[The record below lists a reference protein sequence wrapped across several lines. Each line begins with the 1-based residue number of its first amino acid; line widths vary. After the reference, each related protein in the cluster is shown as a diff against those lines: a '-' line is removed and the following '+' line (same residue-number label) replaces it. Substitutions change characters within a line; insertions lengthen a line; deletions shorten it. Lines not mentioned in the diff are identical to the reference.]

1 MTVEERQELGPI
13 INGLKQT
20 LSQALDHRK
29 SSLEI
34 EALNIRLAAET
45 EDVTLP
51 VQPSALSDGRLH
63 PISQVTEEIVT
74 IFADMG
80 FSVAEGPD
88 VETDFHNFTAL
99 NIPESHPARQMHDT
113 FYFEENEDG
122 ERLLLRTHTSPVQ
135 IRTMEAGEPPFRFIA
150 PGRTYRCDSDQTHT
164 PMFHQVEG
172 LVIDKDTHLGHLKW
186 VLETFLSA
194 FFEVDGVG
202 LRLRPSYFPLLNR
215 AWKLTCNVQGRAMKF
230 VLVKARTGWKF

>member
-1 MTVEERQELGPI
+1 MADPATDPASLENEFLAAIENASTLAELEEVRLAALGKKGRVSELLKSLGGMTAEERQVQGPL

-20 LSQALDHRK
+20 LSHALDSRK
-29 SSLEI
+29 SSLET
-34 EALNIRLAAET
+34 EALNARLAGET

-51 VQPSALSDGRLH
+51 VQPTGLSEGRLH

-135 IRTMEAGEPPFRFIA
+135 IRTMEAGDPPFRFIA

-164 PMFHQVEG
+164 PMFHQV
-172 LVIDKDTHLGHLKW
+172 
-186 VLETFLSA
+186 
-194 FFEVDGVG
+194 
-202 LRLRPSYFPLLNR
+202 
-215 AWKLTCNVQGRAMKF
+215 
-230 VLVKARTGWKF
+230 

>member
-1 MTVEERQELGPI
+1 MADPATDPASLEKEFLAAIENASTLSELEEVRLAALGKKGSVSELLKSLGGMTAEERQEQGPI

-34 EALNIRLAAET
+34 EALNIRLAGET

-63 PISQVTEEIVT
+63 PISQVMEEIVT

-122 ERLLLRTHTSPVQ
+122 ERLLL
-135 IRTMEAGEPPFRFIA
+135 
-150 PGRTYRCDSDQTHT
+150 
-164 PMFHQVEG
+164 
-172 LVIDKDTHLGHLKW
+172 
-186 VLETFLSA
+186 
-194 FFEVDGVG
+194 
-202 LRLRPSYFPLLNR
+202 
-215 AWKLTCNVQGRAMKF
+215 
-230 VLVKARTGWKF
+230 

>member
-1 MTVEERQELGPI
+1 MADPATDPASLEKEFLAAIENASTLSELEEVRLAALGKKGSVSELLKSLGGMTAEERQEQGPI

-34 EALNIRLAAET
+34 EALNIRLAGET

-63 PISQVTEEIVT
+63 PISQVMEEIVT

-135 IRTMEAGEPPFRFIA
+135 IRTMEAGEPPFRLIA

-172 LVIDKDTHLGHLKW
+172 LVID
-186 VLETFLSA
+186 
-194 FFEVDGVG
+194 
-202 LRLRPSYFPLLNR
+202 
-215 AWKLTCNVQGRAMKF
+215 
-230 VLVKARTGWKF
+230 

>member
-1 MTVEERQELGPI
+1 MADPATDPASLEKEFLAAIENASTLSELEEVRLAAIGKKGRVSELLKSLGGMTAEERQEQGPI

-51 VQPSALSDGRLH
+51 VQPKALSDGRLH
-63 PISQVTEEIVT
+63 PISQVMEEIVT

-113 FYFEENEDG
+113 FYF
-122 ERLLLRTHTSPVQ
+122 
-135 IRTMEAGEPPFRFIA
+135 
-150 PGRTYRCDSDQTHT
+150 
-164 PMFHQVEG
+164 
-172 LVIDKDTHLGHLKW
+172 
-186 VLETFLSA
+186 
-194 FFEVDGVG
+194 
-202 LRLRPSYFPLLNR
+202 
-215 AWKLTCNVQGRAMKF
+215 
-230 VLVKARTGWKF
+230 

>member
-1 MTVEERQELGPI
+1 MADPATDPASLEKEFLAAIENASTLSELEEVRLAALGKKGRVSELLKSLGGMTAEERQEQGPI

-34 EALNIRLAAET
+34 EALNIRLASET

-63 PISQVTEEIVT
+63 PISQVMEEIVT

-135 IRTMEAGEPPFRFIA
+135 IRTMKQVSHHSDLLHPDEHIAVTVIKRTRLCFI
-150 PGRTYRCDSDQTHT
+150 
-164 PMFHQVEG
+164 
-172 LVIDKDTHLGHLKW
+172 
-186 VLETFLSA
+186 
-194 FFEVDGVG
+194 
-202 LRLRPSYFPLLNR
+202 RLR
-215 AWKLTCNVQGRAMKF
+215 
-230 VLVKARTGWKF
+230 GWLSTKIHISVI

>member
-1 MTVEERQELGPI
+1 MADPATDPASLEKEFLAAIENASTLSELEEVRLAALGKKGSVSELLKSLGGMTAEERQELGPI

-34 EALNIRLAAET
+34 EALNIRLAGET

-63 PISQVTEEIVT
+63 PISQVMEEIVT

-150 PGRTYRCDSDQTHT
+150 PGRTYRCDSDQTHA
-164 PMFHQVEG
+164 PMFHQLEG
-172 LVIDKDTHLGHLKW
+172 LHIDKNI
-186 VLETFLSA
+186 
-194 FFEVDGVG
+194 
-202 LRLRPSYFPLLNR
+202 RLR
-215 AWKLTCNVQGRAMKF
+215 G
-230 VLVKARTGWKF
+230 